1 MATFNTYANGTS
13 TVNSAV
19 AAASFPVVTTV
30 EQTFD
35 ATKRTLAAAD
45 VVEMISIP
53 AGTQVHNVYVE
64 VLNGEAGQTL
74 NVGDGDDPDGFVAV
88 ADVSTT
94 GTRALGAGATVG
106 KFYTAADTIDLE
118 VPATMAY
125 TTLRVRVVA
134 MVTMMG

>member
-1 MATFNTYANGTS
+1 MATYTTYANGTS
-13 TVNSAV
+13 TVNSAM
-19 AAASFPVVTTV
+19 AAASFPAITTL

-45 VVEMISIP
+45 VVEMISVP
-53 AGTQVHNVYVE
+53 AGTHVHNVYIE
-64 VLNGEAGQTL
+64 VLEGEAAQTL
-74 NVGDGDDPDGFVAV
+74 NVGDGADPDGFVAA

-94 GTRALGAGATVG
+94 GTRALGAGVAIG
-106 KFYTAADTIDLE
+106 KLYTAADTIDLE